1 MQNYTVAKIVL
12 ALAILNLIFLFS
24 ELALNVFG
32 VALS

>member
-1 MQNYTVAKIVL
+1 MAARLVL
-12 ALAILNLIFLFS
+12 VISVLNLVFLLA